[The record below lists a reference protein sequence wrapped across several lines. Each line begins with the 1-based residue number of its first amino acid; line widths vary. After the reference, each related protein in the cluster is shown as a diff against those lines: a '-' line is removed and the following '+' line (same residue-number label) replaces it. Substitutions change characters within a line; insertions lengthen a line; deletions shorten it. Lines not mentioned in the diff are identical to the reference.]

1 MTYARVRDETGDLTY
16 ALSQMKFE
24 VSPSPIPSFPTS
36 SNLTDLAPCLSSY
49 PSQSPSQGKED
60 IIQKLDKVHQDIIN
74 KFRTLSE

>member
-36 SNLTDLAPCLSSY
+36 SNLTDLALCLSFY